1 MNRIFACFMMAM
13 LAYVAAHS
21 ATRTVDLDELR
32 YTVDDAT
39 LQASVTGVTSQYN
52 SAAAELVIPSVIEDN
67 GQEYTVYEIS
77 ATAFPTT
84 LPAKLVIPGTVVSL
98 LPKSTE
104 CGAFYKRDG
113 LKEVVFLPGDMVR
126 LPDYIF
132 HECATLER
140 VTLPEN
146 FKIIGKGA
154 FKTCTNL
161 REIDL
166 TNIEEIGE
174 RAFTNDRSLAHIDIP
189 NIRTLGDYAFGL
201 CYYGPQYIKLSDYIT
216 VIPRECFEYSQ
227 SITLLD
233 IPDQVEELKEW
244 SFFNCSG
251 LKRIIL
257 GLNLKT
263 MGSSWGVWGT
273 IDALEY
279 VVALPNTPPQNTPP
293 QSKSRCPL
301 YVPLG
306 LKAVYTKA
314 WSKNFS
320 DIREIVTIDYNDG
333 GGVFLNGRLLM
344 KADSYDEFAD
354 EANNLTLVA
363 RPFEGASLKAIYV
376 NETDVTEQYLA
387 DGGLSL
393 YFREPTAV
401 RVEFEDGT
409 GSGGKTPTTLTVL
422 ADGHHTVDLSY
433 NVGDTPTVNL
443 TPLEGWRLHSLSFNG
458 EECTPQSRSFTTPPL
473 SSDRNELVAVYV
485 QDGPSTD
492 SADILND
499 DMRLTV
505 NGRQVTIS
513 NKDTAQPVGVYDLDG
528 RRVVYTYDSRFE
540 IPASVSVALIKVG
553 ERTYKVALR

>member
-1 MNRIFACFMMAM
+1 
-13 LAYVAAHS
+13 
-21 ATRTVDLDELR
+21 
-32 YTVDDAT
+32 
-39 LQASVTGVTSQYN
+39 
-52 SAAAELVIPSVIEDN
+52 
-67 GQEYTVYEIS
+67 
-77 ATAFPTT
+77 
-84 LPAKLVIPGTVVSL
+84 
-98 LPKSTE
+98 
-104 CGAFYKRDG
+104 
-113 LKEVVFLPGDMVR
+113 
-126 LPDYIF
+126 
-132 HECATLER
+132 
-140 VTLPEN
+140 
-146 FKIIGKGA
+146 
-154 FKTCTNL
+154 
-161 REIDL
+161 
-166 TNIEEIGE
+166 
-174 RAFTNDRSLAHIDIP
+174 
-189 NIRTLGDYAFGL
+189 
-201 CYYGPQYIKLSDYIT
+201 
-216 VIPRECFEYSQ
+216 
-227 SITLLD
+227 
-233 IPDQVEELKEW
+233 
-244 SFFNCSG
+244 
-251 LKRIIL
+251 
-257 GLNLKT
+257 

-443 TPLEGWRLHSLSFNG
+443 TPL
-458 EECTPQSRSFTTPPL
+458 
-473 SSDRNELVAVYV
+473 
-485 QDGPSTD
+485 
-492 SADILND
+492 
-499 DMRLTV
+499 
-505 NGRQVTIS
+505 
-513 NKDTAQPVGVYDLDG
+513 
-528 RRVVYTYDSRFE
+528 
-540 IPASVSVALIKVG
+540 
-553 ERTYKVALR
+553 